1 MMHQLFNT
9 VTSSNIEG
17 YFYLPA
23 KNMLLIA
30 FKSGGT
36 YAYDNVPQSIATG
49 FGNAPSKGKFFQSDI
64 KDRFTTSKL
73 DDVAVANLVVGGY
86 GATSASALPPRKK
99 PRVSIESLIQR
110 HPILSAVF

>member
-1 MMHQLFNT
+1 MHPSFIS

-17 YFYLPA
+17 YLYLAA
-23 KNMLLIA
+23 KSTLLIA

-36 YAYDNVPQSIATG
+36 YAYDNLPQSVATG

-64 KDRFTTSKL
+64 KDRYTTSKL
-73 DDVAVANLVVGGY
+73 DDAAVANLVSGNAAS
-86 GATSASALPPRKK
+86 ATSRPPRKK
-99 PRVSIESLIQR
+99 PRVSFESLIQR

>member
-1 MMHQLFNT
+1 MHPSFIS

-17 YFYLPA
+17 YLYLAA
-23 KNMLLIA
+23 KSMLLIA

-36 YAYDNVPQSIATG
+36 YAYDNVPQSVATG

-64 KDRFTTSKL
+64 KDRYTTSKL
-73 DDVAVANLVVGGY
+73 DDAAVTNLVSGNAAS
-86 GATSASALPPRKK
+86 ATSRPPRKK
-99 PRVSIESLIQR
+99 PRVSFESLIQR

>member
-1 MMHQLFNT
+1 MHPSFIS

-17 YFYLPA
+17 YLYLAA
-23 KNMLLIA
+23 KSTLLIA

-64 KDRFTTSKL
+64 KDRYTTSKL
-73 DDVAVANLVVGGY
+73 DDAAVANLVSGNAAS
-86 GATSASALPPRKK
+86 ATSRPPRKK
-99 PRVSIESLIQR
+99 PRVSFESLIQR
-110 HPILSAVF
+110 PPILSAVF

>member
-1 MMHQLFNT
+1 MHPSFIS

-17 YFYLPA
+17 YLYLAA
-23 KNMLLIA
+23 KSTLLIA

-36 YAYDNVPQSIATG
+36 YAYDNVPQSVATG

-64 KDRFTTSKL
+64 KDRYTTSKL
-73 DDVAVANLVVGGY
+73 DDAAVANLVSGN
-86 GATSASALPPRKK
+86 AASASARPPRKK
-99 PRVSIESLIQR
+99 PRVSFESLIQR

>member
-1 MMHQLFNT
+1 MHPSFIS

-17 YFYLPA
+17 YLYLAA
-23 KNMLLIA
+23 KSTLLIA

-36 YAYDNVPQSIATG
+36 YAYDNVPQSVATG

-64 KDRFTTSKL
+64 KDRYTTSKL
-73 DDVAVANLVVGGY
+73 DDAAVTNLVSGNAAS
-86 GATSASALPPRKK
+86 ATSRPPRKK
-99 PRVSIESLIQR
+99 PRVSFESLIQR

>member
-1 MMHQLFNT
+1 MHPSFIS

-17 YFYLPA
+17 YLYLAA
-23 KNMLLIA
+23 KSTLLIA

-64 KDRFTTSKL
+64 KDRYTTSKL
-73 DDVAVANLVVGGY
+73 DDAAVANLVSGNAAS
-86 GATSASALPPRKK
+86 ATSRPPRKK
-99 PRVSIESLIQR
+99 PRVSFESLIQR

>member
-1 MMHQLFNT
+1 MMHSAFIS

-17 YFYLPA
+17 YLYLAA
-23 KNMLLIA
+23 KSTLLIA

-36 YAYDNVPQSIATG
+36 YAYDNVPQSVATG

-64 KDRFTTSKL
+64 KDRYTTSKL
-73 DDVAVANLVVGGY
+73 DDAAVTNLVSGNAAS
-86 GATSASALPPRKK
+86 ATSRPPRKK
-99 PRVSIESLIQR
+99 PRVSFESLIQR

>member
-1 MMHQLFNT
+1 MHPSFIS

-17 YFYLPA
+17 YLYLAA
-23 KNMLLIA
+23 KSTLLIA

-36 YAYDNVPQSIATG
+36 YAYDNVPQSVATG

-64 KDRFTTSKL
+64 KDRYTTSKL
-73 DDVAVANLVVGGY
+73 DDAAVANLVSGN
-86 GATSASALPPRKK
+86 AASASVRPPRKK
-99 PRVSIESLIQR
+99 PRVSFESLIQR

>member
-1 MMHQLFNT
+1 MHPSFIS

-17 YFYLPA
+17 YLYLAA
-23 KNMLLIA
+23 KSTLLIA

-36 YAYDNVPQSIATG
+36 YAYDNVPQSVATG

-64 KDRFTTSKL
+64 KDRYSTSKL
-73 DDVAVANLVVGGY
+73 DDAAVTNLVSGNAAS
-86 GATSASALPPRKK
+86 ATSRPPRKK
-99 PRVSIESLIQR
+99 PRVSFESLIQR

>member
-1 MMHQLFNT
+1 MHPSFIS

-17 YFYLPA
+17 YLYLAA
-23 KNMLLIA
+23 KSTLLIA

-36 YAYDNVPQSIATG
+36 YAYDNLPQSVATG

-64 KDRFTTSKL
+64 KDRYTTSKL
-73 DDVAVANLVVGGY
+73 DDAAVTNLVSGN
-86 GATSASALPPRKK
+86 AASASSRPPRKK
-99 PRVSIESLIQR
+99 PRVSFESLIQR

>member
-1 MMHQLFNT
+1 MHPSFIS

-17 YFYLPA
+17 YLYLAA
-23 KNMLLIA
+23 KSTLLIA

-36 YAYDNVPQSIATG
+36 YAYDKVPQSVATG

-64 KDRFTTSKL
+64 KDRYTTSKL
-73 DDVAVANLVVGGY
+73 DDAAVTNLVSGNAAS
-86 GATSASALPPRKK
+86 ATSRPPRKK
-99 PRVSIESLIQR
+99 PRVSFESLIQR

>member
-1 MMHQLFNT
+1 MHPSFIS

-17 YFYLPA
+17 YLYLAA
-23 KNMLLIA
+23 KSTLLIA

-36 YAYDNVPQSIATG
+36 YAYDNVPQSVATG

-64 KDRFTTSKL
+64 KDRYTTSKL
-73 DDVAVANLVVGGY
+73 DDAAVANLVSGNAAS
-86 GATSASALPPRKK
+86 ATSRPPRKK
-99 PRVSIESLIQR
+99 PRVSFESLIQR

>member
-1 MMHQLFNT
+1 MMHPSFIA

-17 YFYLPA
+17 YLYLAA
-23 KNMLLIA
+23 KSTLLIA

-36 YAYDNVPQSIATG
+36 YPYDNVPQSVATA

-64 KDRFTTSKL
+64 KDRYTTTSKL
-73 DDVAVANLVVGGY
+73 DDAEVTNLVSGN
-86 GATSASALPPRKK
+86 AASASTRPPRKK
-99 PRVSIESLIQR
+99 PRVSFESLIKR

>member
-1 MMHQLFNT
+1 MHPSFIS

-17 YFYLPA
+17 YLYLAA
-23 KNMLLIA
+23 KSTLLIA

-36 YAYDNVPQSIATG
+36 YAYDNVPQSVATG

-64 KDRFTTSKL
+64 KDRYTTSKL
-73 DDVAVANLVVGGY
+73 DDAAVANLVSRNAAS
-86 GATSASALPPRKK
+86 ATSRPPRKK
-99 PRVSIESLIQR
+99 PRVSFESLIQR

>member
-1 MMHQLFNT
+1 MHPSFIS

-17 YFYLPA
+17 YLYLAA
-23 KNMLLIA
+23 KSTLLIA

-36 YAYDNVPQSIATG
+36 YAYDNVPQSVATG

-64 KDRFTTSKL
+64 KDRYTTSKL
-73 DDVAVANLVVGGY
+73 DDAAVTNLVSGN
-86 GATSASALPPRKK
+86 AASASSRPPRKK
-99 PRVSIESLIQR
+99 PRVSFESLIQR

>member
-1 MMHQLFNT
+1 MHPSFIS

-17 YFYLPA
+17 YLYLAA
-23 KNMLLIA
+23 KSTLLIA

-64 KDRFTTSKL
+64 KDRYTTSKL
-73 DDVAVANLVVGGY
+73 DDAAVTNLVSGNAAS
-86 GATSASALPPRKK
+86 ATSRPPRKK
-99 PRVSIESLIQR
+99 PRVSFESLIQR

>member
-1 MMHQLFNT
+1 MMHSAFIS

-17 YFYLPA
+17 YLYLAA
-23 KNMLLIA
+23 KSTLLIA

-36 YAYDNVPQSIATG
+36 YAYDNVPQSVATG

-64 KDRFTTSKL
+64 KDRYTTSKL
-73 DDVAVANLVVGGY
+73 DDAAVTNLVSGTAAS
-86 GATSASALPPRKK
+86 ATSRPPRKK
-99 PRVSIESLIQR
+99 PRVSFESLIQR

>member
-1 MMHQLFNT
+1 MHPSFIS

-17 YFYLPA
+17 YLYLAA
-23 KNMLLIA
+23 KSTLLIA

-36 YAYDNVPQSIATG
+36 YAYDNVPQSVATG

-64 KDRFTTSKL
+64 KDRYTTSKL
-73 DDVAVANLVVGGY
+73 DDVAVTNLVSGN
-86 GATSASALPPRKK
+86 AASASSRPPRKK
-99 PRVSIESLIQR
+99 PRVSFESLIQR

>member
-1 MMHQLFNT
+1 MHPSFIS

-17 YFYLPA
+17 YLYLAA
-23 KNMLLIA
+23 KNTLLIA

-36 YAYDNVPQSIATG
+36 YAYDNVPQSVATG

-64 KDRFTTSKL
+64 KDRYTTSKL
-73 DDVAVANLVVGGY
+73 DDAAVTNLVSGNAAS
-86 GATSASALPPRKK
+86 ATSRPPRKK
-99 PRVSIESLIQR
+99 PRVSFESLIQR

>member
-1 MMHQLFNT
+1 MHPSFIS

-17 YFYLPA
+17 YLYLAA
-23 KNMLLIA
+23 KSTLLIA

-36 YAYDNVPQSIATG
+36 YAYDNVPQSVATG

-64 KDRFTTSKL
+64 KDRYTTLKL
-73 DDVAVANLVVGGY
+73 DDAAVTNLVSGN
-86 GATSASALPPRKK
+86 AASASSRPPRKK
-99 PRVSIESLIQR
+99 PRVSFESLIQR

>member
-1 MMHQLFNT
+1 MHPSFIS

-17 YFYLPA
+17 YLYLAA
-23 KNMLLIA
+23 KSTLLIA

-64 KDRFTTSKL
+64 KDRYTTSKL
-73 DDVAVANLVVGGY
+73 DDAAVTNLVSGN
-86 GATSASALPPRKK
+86 AASASSRPPRKK
-99 PRVSIESLIQR
+99 PRVSFESLIQR

>member
-1 MMHQLFNT
+1 MHPSFIS

-17 YFYLPA
+17 YLYLAA
-23 KNMLLIA
+23 KSTLLIA

-36 YAYDNVPQSIATG
+36 YAYDNLPQSVATG

-64 KDRFTTSKL
+64 KDRYTTSKL
-73 DDVAVANLVVGGY
+73 DDAAVTNLVSGNAAS
-86 GATSASALPPRKK
+86 ATSRPPRKK
-99 PRVSIESLIQR
+99 PRVSFESLIQR